1 MDAHIMISGMS
12 HSLSDQMVSMAYQ
25 LFKEAFLGG
34 QTYWDKDL
42 TLTECLG
49 WLREIDEK
57 LGEAIKEYMHSCQY
71 LSVFTGIE
79 ANQLKRI
86 MVIGRQADGYVWKMI
101 TADFLIERKN

>member
-1 MDAHIMISGMS
+1 MDAHITISGMS

-25 LFKEAFLGG
+25 LFKEGFLGG

-42 TLTECLG
+42 TLTECFD
-49 WLREIDEK
+49 WLRELDEK

-71 LSVFTGIE
+71 LSVFTVIE

-86 MVIGRQADGYVWKMI
+86 MVIGRQADGYDWKMI
-101 TADFLIERKN
+101 TAEFSIERKN